1 MERIKMAI
9 FYQEHIMEFDENIY
23 IKPEKVIKWDDV
35 LYALRI
41 GDDFSRICELIADHI
56 YNYKYGKR
64 KAFIIAEN
72 FDINTE
78 FLKLYDWSSHKD

>member
-1 MERIKMAI
+1 MTRKD
-9 FYQEHIMEFDENIY
+9 YQLIADCINKACESYNKKEGISPETKFDYVHGI
-23 IKPEKVIKWDDV
+23 VS
-35 LYALRI
+35 LRNRLA
-41 GDDFSRICELIADHI
+41 SELIADHI